1 MRGKKLTVKRLRGK
15 IQEMRLFL
23 FIIVC
28 AAALSLFV
36 SITFSA
42 ETLTEGFNIH
52 EPLCID
58 GSTSADYFKEAKN
71 SDLPFAFK
79 FLKPKKDVQWME
91 TPMQH
96 LGKTPPERWAKVQ
109 GKYCYTELPS
119 SLFLYE
125 PVDSLDAAKEW
136 IQFLHAYE
144 FLVDS
149 KKSYEAI
156 LNRIRKKFPGAIKRK
171 DFPPAYGMKA
181 KKNFDGSFR
190 VTILTLSH
198 NKISYVEYTFT
209 KGTFSDKSALFVDG
223 PYLTM
228 NMISL
233 PPNFVMPP
241 EQAKIEADEFE
252 FKKLIKDVKLKEIKY
267 TW

>member
-1 MRGKKLTVKRLRGK
+1 MKRSGGK
-15 IQEMRLFL
+15 IQAMRLL
-23 FIIVC
+23 LLISAC

-52 EPLCID
+52 ESLCID
-58 GSTSADYFKEAKN
+58 GSTSADYFKEVKGI
-71 SDLPFAFK
+71 DCPFGFK
-79 FLKPKKDVQWME
+79 SLKPKKDVQWME

-136 IQFLHAYE
+136 ILFLHSYE

-149 KKSYEAI
+149 KKTYQAI
-156 LNRIRKKFPGAIKRK
+156 VNRVSKKFPKTIERK
-171 DFPPAYGMKA
+171 ELPPSYGMQT
-181 KKNFDGSFR
+181 KKLADGTFR
-190 VTILTLSH
+190 VSVLTLHH
-198 NKISYVEYTFT
+198 NRVEYSEYTFT
-209 KGTFSDKSALFVDG
+209 KDAFREKGARYING

-228 NMISL
+228 NMMGL

-241 EQAKIEADEFE
+241 EQAKIEADQFAFE
-252 FKKLIKDVKLKEIKY
+252 KLLKDVKLQEIKY